1 MFNDQ
6 FEANMT
12 EHDNPFTAKLPDPTG
27 AMRQLYKLPI
37 LLYRLGFGPLVG
49 KLFMILTT
57 RGRKSGL
64 PRHTPVEYRTYH
76 GRKYVMV
83 GWPKSDWYRNI
94 LADPLV
100 TIQTAAGTES
110 VKARALATDEE
121 YLDVWGLVEH
131 DPVMQSMLKLSGEN
145 FTRESFLAQKA
156 RFVILTFD
164 PVDEPTPAA
173 VEPDLKWVPR
183 AAFNIAVNAL
193 MALAVR
199 RILTNRRAARAELP
213 KALPAGKVNGVRPAG
228 KHRR

>member
-1 MFNDQ
+1 
-6 FEANMT
+6 MT

-110 VKARALATDEE
+110 VKAARWRRTRNISTCGGWSNTTRSCRAC
-121 YLDVWGLVEH
+121 
-131 DPVMQSMLKLSGEN
+131 SS
-145 FTRESFLAQKA
+145 
-156 RFVILTFD
+156 
-164 PVDEPTPAA
+164 
-173 VEPDLKWVPR
+173 
-183 AAFNIAVNAL
+183 
-193 MALAVR
+193 
-199 RILTNRRAARAELP
+199 
-213 KALPAGKVNGVRPAG
+213 
-228 KHRR
+228 